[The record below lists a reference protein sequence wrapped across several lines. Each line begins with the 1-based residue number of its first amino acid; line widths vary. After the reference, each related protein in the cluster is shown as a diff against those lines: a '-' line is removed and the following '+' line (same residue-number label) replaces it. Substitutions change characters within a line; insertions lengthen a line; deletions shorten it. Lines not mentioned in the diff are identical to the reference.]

1 MAWCLQAK
9 LFMAQTAQVQF
20 TRRAAVLPLAFV
32 ARRFSVRK
40 RWHTLCDS
48 FPRAPRVARRAM
60 RSPSSSPGGFFMR
73 QTRHALC
80 LNSGLDVPHPPAEQ
94 MRVFRL
100 SLSGSTGF
108 YLDSQHRTAR
118 HLLCFWLSLF
128 RQPPGGIVTRMIC
141 RSGGFSCAFGP
152 PIGHVLCISSRSL
165 RLPVERSDGL
175 AARRVSILK
184 LGT

>member
-1 MAWCLQAK
+1 
-9 LFMAQTAQVQF
+9 
-20 TRRAAVLPLAFV
+20 
-32 ARRFSVRK
+32 VRK

-128 RQPPGGIVTRMIC
+128 REPPGDIVTRNDL
-141 RSGGFSCAFGP
+141 SLGGFSCDLAPPLGMYFAFPPARCVSKPAGP
-152 PIGHVLCISSRSL
+152 K
-165 RLPVERSDGL
+165 GL
-175 AARRVSILK
+175 AARRVSFFHMALELFSVRTNRK
-184 LGT
+184 PSA